1 MNCPKCGKE
10 IESWQRFCSGCGT
23 RVAPAEEPAALPQ
36 TSEPPAEPA
45 FFAVAPEEASSR
57 QIPPAAEPEQANY
70 MPPTAPRPAYDTPVA
85 EAVTQCAGRPR
96 IQLPTRRGLAKM
108 FFLGIVTLGIYP
120 TVIWSRI
127 VTELNLVA
135 SRYDGERTMPYFA
148 MVTLAPLTLSI
159 YVYVWMH
166 GFCRRV
172 GAELQ
177 RRGINYHFD
186 ASTFW
191 LWNILGSLILVG
203 PFIFLHKLMK
213 SMNLLNEDYNRVG

>member
-23 RVAPAEEPAALPQ
+23 RVVPVEEPAALSQ
-36 TSEPPAEPA
+36 TPETPAEPA
-45 FFAVAPEEASSR
+45 FFAPAAPEEASSR
-57 QIPPAAEPEQANY
+57 QTPPAPVQEPACYAPPAA
-70 MPPTAPRPAYDTPVA
+70 APQPAYSAPT
-85 EAVTQCAGRPR
+85 AVTQRADRPR

-120 TVIWSRI
+120 MVIWSRI

-148 MVTLAPLTLSI
+148 MFTLAPLTLSI
-159 YVYVWMH
+159 YVFVWMH

-177 RRGINYHFD
+177 RRDISYKFG

-213 SMNLLNEDYNRVG
+213 SMNLLNEDFNRVG

>member
-23 RVAPAEEPAALPQ
+23 KITP
-36 TSEPPAEPA
+36 
-45 FFAVAPEEASSR
+45 PEEAAAVPEEEPVR
-57 QIPPAAEPEQANY
+57 QTPPAPVQEPACYAPPAA
-70 MPPTAPRPAYDTPVA
+70 APQPAYSAPT
-85 EAVTQCAGRPR
+85 AVTQCADRPR

-108 FFLGIVTLGIYP
+108 FFLGIVTLGVYP
-120 TVIWSRI
+120 MVIWSRI

-148 MVTLAPLTLSI
+148 MFTLAPLTLSI
-159 YVYVWMH
+159 YVFVWMH

-203 PFIFLHKLMK
+203 PFIFLYKLMK
-213 SMNLLNEDYNRVG
+213 SMNLLNEDFNRVG